1 MGVAPMSFFWTGYY
15 LLGGYRASLP
25 DVMKFLIFLN
35 TMENLKNINKNISE
49 IQEFFKVLDEV
60 FFFNRLEWFKRSSVR
75 KLNN

>member
-1 MGVAPMSFFWTGYY
+1 
-15 LLGGYRASLP
+15 
-25 DVMKFLIFLN
+25 MKFLIFLN
-35 TMENLKNINKNISE
+35 TMENLKNINKNISK